1 MIILKS
7 NHYEPPQILR
17 RGRGWR
23 FLRKRRGREKFEN
36 LLGMGDVLR
45 NAKFETGF
53 IKRFLFCSGMI
64 DETLFCAFC
73 Y

>member
-53 IKRFLFCSGMI
+53 IKRFFFCRGMI
-64 DETLFCAFC
+64 DETLFFAFC

>member
-1 MIILKS
+1 MEISK
-7 NHYEPPQILR
+7 
-17 RGRGWR
+17 

-53 IKRFLFCSGMI
+53 IKRFLLCSGMI
-64 DETLFCAFC
+64 DETLFFAFC